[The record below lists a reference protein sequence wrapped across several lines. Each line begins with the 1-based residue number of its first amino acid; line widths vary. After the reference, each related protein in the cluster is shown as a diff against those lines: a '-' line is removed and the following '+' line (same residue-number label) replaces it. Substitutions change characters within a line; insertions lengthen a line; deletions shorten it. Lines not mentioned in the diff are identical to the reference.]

1 MCRILVIGAG
11 GVGIYFSGRL
21 AQAGAEVS
29 VVARG
34 DYEVASHTGYD
45 IHSVAG
51 DFHFMPAAVLKRA
64 ADYEG
69 EADYIIL
76 ASKVLP
82 DVNAVELLRPAV
94 RSPKTVIVL
103 IQNGIDIEKRIA
115 EAFPE
120 NQLLSTIAYIG
131 VSRPAPGQVLHQG
144 SGELKMG
151 NYPSGVTPEA
161 KRLAVLFEAAKVK
174 CELYEDIGFVRW
186 NKLVWNLPFNPV
198 SVLAGGATT
207 REMTQRDELETL
219 CRTLMSEVIRV
230 ANAYG
235 VALSEN
241 NADSQMEFTRNFPA
255 YKTSMLQD
263 YEAGR
268 ELEVEA
274 ILGNTVR
281 LAAARGVPV
290 PHMESCYALL
300 KSVNRLAQQRKQG
313 GSDKPAA

>member
-1 MCRILVIGAG
+1 MCKILVIGAG

-21 AQAGAEVS
+21 AQVGARVS
-29 VVARG
+29 VVARS
-34 DYEVASHTGYD
+34 DYAVASRSGYE

-51 DFHFMPAAVLKRA
+51 DFHFIPEAVLKSA

-69 EADYIIL
+69 EADYVIL
-76 ASKVLP
+76 TSKVLP

-103 IQNGIDIEKRIA
+103 IQNGIDIEKKIA
-115 EAFPE
+115 EAFPK

-144 SGELKMG
+144 SGDLKMG

-161 KRLAVLFEAAKVK
+161 KRLAALFETAKVK
-174 CELYEDIGFVRW
+174 CELYEDIGFIRW
-186 NKLVWNLPFNPV
+186 NKLLWNLPFNPV
-198 SVLAGGATT
+198 SVLAGGTT
-207 REMTQRDELETL
+207 TKQMTQHDELERL
-219 CRTLMSEVIRV
+219 CRTLMHEVILV
-230 ANAYG
+230 ANACG
-235 VALSEN
+235 VELTEK
-241 NADSQMEFTRNFPA
+241 NADAQVEFTRNFPA

-281 LAAARGVPV
+281 LAAEHAVPV

-300 KSVNRLAQQRKQG
+300 KSVNRLAQERKRDG
-313 GSDKPAA
+313 VAKPVL